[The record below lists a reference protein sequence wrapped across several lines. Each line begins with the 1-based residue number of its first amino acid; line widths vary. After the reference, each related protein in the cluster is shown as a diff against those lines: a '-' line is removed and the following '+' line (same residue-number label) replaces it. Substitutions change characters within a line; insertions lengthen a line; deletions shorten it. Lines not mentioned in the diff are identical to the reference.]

1 SDDAEESVSGGS
13 VTLSSSDLELTQEND
28 NQVVGIRFQ
37 DINIPRGAV
46 IENAYIE
53 FECDEASSVSTSLT
67 LRGESSDNALSF
79 GSSSYNISS
88 RADTSSS
95 VNWNSLP
102 SWSVDQKYQTP
113 NLSSIV
119 QEIVNRG
126 GWNSGNSLSFTITGS
141 GTRVAESYDGESQ
154 NAPLLYVKYS
164 PTGTACVRS
173 NGDANGDGR
182 AALYDY
188 AVWANYF
195 APFVRNYGG
204 PTVGDF
210 NCDNYVD
217 LTDYAIWANYFT
229 PI

>member
-1 SDDAEESVSGGS
+1 
-13 VTLSSSDLELTQEND
+13 
-28 NQVVGIRFQ
+28 
-37 DINIPRGAV
+37 
-46 IENAYIE
+46 
-53 FECDEASSVSTSLT
+53 
-67 LRGESSDNALSF
+67 
-79 GSSSYNISS
+79 
-88 RADTSSS
+88 
-95 VNWNSLP
+95 
-102 SWSVDQKYQTP
+102 
-113 NLSSIV
+113 
-119 QEIVNRG
+119 
-126 GWNSGNSLSFTITGS
+126 GNSLSFTITGS

-154 NAPLLYVKYS
+154 NAPLLFIEYS
-164 PTGTACVRS
+164 SGSQTTPTPSQCTQS

-217 LTDYAIWANYFT
+217 ISDYASWANYFT